1 MTNKTYRSVFTG
13 KEIDEAIIFMRNA
26 KNKQLTITNDIV
38 AASQTTIYI
47 FDKTKYNLVKLNILA
62 VGTSGDVSFVETNVV
77 ATAMTGSIIN
87 QTINTRNPIN
97 TGVPLFTVATTV
109 VGNIVTVKLNSIV
122 AIATLKVEVTNL
134 L

>member
-26 KNKQLTITNDIV
+26 KNKQLTITNDII
-38 AASQTTIYI
+38 AASQTTIYT

-62 VGTSGDVSFVETNVV
+62 VGASGDVSFVETNVV
-77 ATAMTGSIIN
+77 VTALSGSTVN
-87 QTINTRNPIN
+87 QTVNTRNPIN
-97 TGVPLFTVATTV
+97 TGAALFTVATTV
-109 VGNIVTVKLNSIV
+109 VANIVTIKVSNTV
-122 AIATLKVEVTNL
+122 ALTTLKVEVTNL